1 MYICIAGK
9 NKCAIDALKFI
20 LPLNKKK
27 IKILALPNH
36 NDKGRD
42 GWQPSFKKFAIENRI
57 RIVKIKELYSI
68 KELFFFSLEYLKIIK
83 VEKFKTNNLFN
94 FHFSLLPK
102 YRGCHTN
109 FFQIYNGEKY
119 SGVTIHKI
127 DRGIDTGDIIDQ
139 MKFKI
144 RINDTAQENYLK
156 LMAFAITLFKK
167 NLHNILNSKY
177 KLKKQ
182 VLSTGSYYSRGSVN
196 YKKMIKITLK
206 KSSMKIHNK
215 IRSLIFPAYQLPK
228 VNGVQVQKSV
238 YKNNKIYL
246 IENNNNKYK
255 Y

>member
-9 NKCAIDALKFI
+9 NKCAIHALKF
-20 LPLNKKK
+20 LFSNKNKEL
-27 IKILALPNH
+27 KILALPNH
-36 NDKGRD
+36 NDKGTD
-42 GWQPSFKKFAIENRI
+42 DWQPSFRKFAIDNKI
-57 RIVKIKELYSI
+57 RIAKIEELYSI

-83 VEKFKTNNLFN
+83 VKEFKTNNLFN

-109 FFQIYNGEKY
+109 FLQIYNGEKY

-127 DRGIDTGDIIDQ
+127 DSGIDTGDIIDQ
-139 MKFKI
+139 KKFKI
-144 RINDTAQENYLK
+144 KINDTAQENYLK
-156 LMAFAITLFKK
+156 LMNLAIVMFKK

-182 VLSTGSYYSRGSVN
+182 VLNSGCYYSRDSVN
-196 YKKMIKITLK
+196 YKKMLKITLK
-206 KSSMKIHNK
+206 KSSIKIHNK

-228 VNGVQVQKSV
+228 VNGMEVQKSV

-246 IENNNNKYK
+246 IENNNKKYK